1 MEDHGGSVRED
12 EAQSNGETRS
22 LLPAVHVVFV
32 LCFRVPYRCEL
43 VVGGFRWLPHP
54 GQAALT
60 WPPYPLL
67 LQGGQGTQP
76 LAQSGFPVGEVCPP
90 FL

>member
-1 MEDHGGSVRED
+1 MEKILRPPSLAPMGKWTTGIPDHGGSVRED

-22 LLPAVHVVFV
+22 LLPAVHVVFF

-60 WPPYPLL
+60 
-67 LQGGQGTQP
+67 
-76 LAQSGFPVGEVCPP
+76 
-90 FL
+90 